1 MIVRL
6 SSRDIRAHRFVL
18 AARSDNW
25 GVSTLAEV
33 DNLGE
38 ELDGLL
44 DHPCHGYVG
53 NTLDMLAILLSCFGN
68 TLNLDMIAILTI

>member
-1 MIVRL
+1 MIFLVLQEKYSDMIVRL

-33 DNLGE
+33 DSLGE
-38 ELDGLL
+38 G
-44 DHPCHGYVG
+44 PA
-53 NTLDMLAILLSCFGN
+53 MLHDK
-68 TLNLDMIAILTI
+68 TVDKT